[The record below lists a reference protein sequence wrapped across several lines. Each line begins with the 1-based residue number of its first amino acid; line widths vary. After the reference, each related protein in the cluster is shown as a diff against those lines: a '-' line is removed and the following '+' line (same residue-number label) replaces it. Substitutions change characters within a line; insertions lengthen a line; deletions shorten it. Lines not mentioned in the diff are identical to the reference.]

1 MFKFTL
7 IMSMVCI
14 SFVQSSSV
22 LSKEMAKF
30 KKQCNQNLLK
40 GYGLKGLKF
49 PKKMT
54 LAMCPSVKKS
64 CCKPEDQ
71 LTMYANW
78 VHSKERYAVEMR
90 FKELKTVF
98 GKTLSLVQSAM
109 KLAKSINKKLSCKL
123 LSNCKLLAKK
133 ILMFEMDQTG
143 VEIMKAFGKMDKYM
157 KTVYS
162 GFYCSLC
169 NHKNHLLYDI
179 TDNAVYYS
187 QNFCRS
193 TVEHMLIPALY
204 MNVHFKYV
212 IKAVTRFVT
221 SCDFK
226 GMFTRDVP
234 IPPQYLFDIDE
245 KMEKSLL
252 ECRNSRNKPD
262 WFVECEPLCSAV
274 NLYEFSPMLVPDVEP
289 LVAYNKFL
297 DKKLKAINNEARLKV
312 ISAAG
317 GTKKGK
323 ATKKKD
329 EKKKKKKKTK
339 KVRILAAAA
348 GGKGK
353 GKAKG
358 KKSTKKKGKKKKK
371 KTRKVFFTAKASF
384 ITKKTIYEYS
394 TIGMNMFE
402 IGENSLVNDAMFNQV
417 KNQIALKKMRKK
429 GLAGGL
435 FHREIKKSALFIFD
449 SRLSSLIALVLMVLY
464 FKTE

>member
-1 MFKFTL
+1 MFKFVL
-7 IMSMVCI
+7 IMSVTCI
-14 SFVQSSSV
+14 SLVQTGSV

-30 KKQCNQNLLK
+30 KKQCNQSLVK
-40 GYGLKGLKF
+40 GYGMKGLKF

-54 LAMCPSVKKS
+54 MAMCPGIKKS
-64 CCKPEDQ
+64 CCKLEDQ
-71 LTMYANW
+71 MTMYANW
-78 VHSKERYAVEMR
+78 VHSKERYSVEMR

-157 KTVYS
+157 KKVYS
-162 GFYCSLC
+162 GFYCSIC
-169 NHKNHLLYDI
+169 DHKNHLLYDI

-204 MNVHFKYV
+204 MNIHFKYV

-245 KMEKSLL
+245 KIEKSLI

-323 ATKKKD
+323 DTKKKD
-329 EKKKKKKKTK
+329 DKKKKKKKTK
-339 KVRILAAAA
+339 KTRILAAAA
-348 GGKGK
+348 GGKG
-353 GKAKG
+353 GKDAK
-358 KKSTKKKGKKKKK
+358 KKTKKKGKKKKK

-384 ITKKTIYEYS
+384 INKKTIYEYAVF
-394 TIGMNMFE
+394 GMDMFE

-417 KNQIALKKMRKK
+417 KNAIALKKMRKK
-429 GLAGGL
+429 GMAGGL
-435 FHREIKKSALFIFD
+435 FHREIKKSGLFKGVARWSAL
-449 SRLSSLIALVLMVLY
+449 LVGLLVLL
-464 FKTE
+464 FRAD

>member
-1 MFKFTL
+1 MFKFVL
-7 IMSMVCI
+7 IISLI
-14 SFVQSSSV
+14 SFSFVNAGDV

-30 KKQCNQNLLK
+30 IKQCNQNLVK
-40 GYGLKGLKF
+40 GYGMKGLKF
-49 PKKMT
+49 PKKMQ
-54 LAMCPSVKKS
+54 LAMCPLVTKS
-64 CCKPEDQ
+64 CCQLEDQ
-71 LTMYANW
+71 MTMYANW
-78 VHSKERYAVEMR
+78 VHSKEKYSVELR
-90 FKELKTVF
+90 FKELKVTF
-98 GKTLSLVQSAM
+98 GKTLKLVQDTM

-143 VEIMKAFGKMDKYM
+143 NEIMKAFSKMDKYM

-162 GFYCSLC
+162 SLYCSVC
-169 NHKNHLLYDI
+169 DHKNHLLFDI

-212 IKAVTRFVT
+212 MSAVTRFVT

-234 IPPQYLFDIDE
+234 IPPQYLFPIDE

-274 NLYEFSPMLVPDVEP
+274 NLSEFSSMLVPEIEP

-297 DKKLKAINNEARLKV
+297 EAKLKGINNEARLKV

-323 ATKKKD
+323 VQKKD
-329 EKKKKKKKTK
+329 KKKKKKTK
-339 KVRILAAAA
+339 KVRILEAA
-348 GGKGK
+348 KK
-353 GKAKG
+353 DAKKDG
-358 KKSTKKKGKKKKK
+358 KKKATKGKKKKK
-371 KTRKVFFTAKASF
+371 KTRKIYFTAKTTF
-384 ITKKTIYEYS
+384 ISKKTTYEYN
-394 TIGMNMFE
+394 TNGLDLYE
-402 IGENSLVNDAMFNQV
+402 IGKNSLINDAMFNQV
-417 KNQIALKKMRKK
+417 KNAVALKKMKKK
-429 GLAGGL
+429 GMAGGL
-435 FHREIKKSALFIFD
+435 FHREIKKSGLFQFDAIKTALCGLITLALF
-449 SRLSSLIALVLMVLY
+449 M
-464 FKTE
+464 KKE